1 MPGQP
6 PSLRKRITA
15 VLLLVVGTWLPT
27 TVAVAQPIFVDNF
40 EARFN
45 WPENDAEAARFLAQ
59 ATFGPTLQDIAHL
72 RQIGYSAWIDEQL
85 AQPASRQVPYLDWVA
100 TQPAQPDGN
109 SVTDGTRLEIWTIN
123 ALGTPDPS
131 RGLVAPR
138 DQLRQRVAFAWSQ
151 VFVVS
156 ALNGTLI
163 YEPWAVADWNDML
176 AEHAFSNYRD
186 LLREVTLHPAMGV
199 YLSHIQNRKQ
209 NLALNVR
216 PDENYAREVM
226 QLFSIGL
233 VHLNPDGTVLDGDP
247 ATPGVQPIPTYD
259 QATVRGFAAVF
270 TGWNWNNTG
279 CGVNGHVCCTA
290 QNYGNCGP
298 IGEASHD
305 KLAWQLPMQPI
316 EAFHENVGDK
326 QLLIYPD
333 VALPDGVL
341 LAGGNAQQELDAA
354 LDNIFHHPNVGPFLA
369 LRLIQ
374 RLVTS
379 NPTPAYVARVAAAF
393 DDNGAG
399 VRGDLAAVVRAVLL
413 DEEARLGHLAR
424 PTIFGKLREP
434 LIRTTHLWRAMEA
447 RSESGRIK
455 TLEPWPP
462 IQDWYGQG
470 PLRSPSV
477 FNFYRPD
484 FSPLGLTAPDGSA
497 LIAPEFQI
505 LTDSTAVDT
514 ANRLF
519 SLSFCWWS
527 APGEPYGGS
536 CWSQGEAVL
545 HLDTARDMA
554 LAASSIDGLIDR
566 YDLLFLSG
574 QMSPAMRSV
583 LSTRLN
589 QVGGSGNERARRRIQ
604 HALYLILNSPEYA
617 IQK

>member
-1 MPGQP
+1 MQGSTSRLPGLGMIWP
-6 PSLRKRITA
+6 F
-15 VLLLVVGTWLPT
+15 
-27 TVAVAQPIFVDNF
+27 AVAALMLGALSPGAAGAQMLFDDGF
-40 EARFN
+40 ESPAD
-45 WPENDAEAARFLAQ
+45 WPESDADAARFLAQ
-59 ATFGPTLQDIAHL
+59 ATFGPTLAQITRL
-72 RQIGYSAWIDEQL
+72 RQIGYSAWLDEQF
-85 AQPASRQVPYLDWVA
+85 AAPVSTQVPYLNWVTA
-100 TQPAQPDGN
+100 QPEQPDGN
-109 SVTDGTRLEIWTIN
+109 SVTDATRLEIWTIN

-131 RGLVAPR
+131 RGHALPT

-163 YEPWAVADWNDML
+163 YEPWALADWNDML
-176 AEHAFSNYRD
+176 AENAFGNYRD
-186 LLREVTLHPAMGV
+186 LLREVTLHGAMGV

-209 NLALNVR
+209 DLALNVR

-233 VHLNPDGTVLDGDP
+233 VQLNPDGTVRDGDP
-247 ATPGVQPIPTYD
+247 ATLGVQPVPTYD

-290 QNYGNCGP
+290 ASYGNCGP

-316 EAFHENVGDK
+316 EAFHDNSSDK
-326 QLLIYPD
+326 QLLVYPG
-333 VALPDGVL
+333 VALPGGVL
-341 LAGGNAQQELDAA
+341 AAGGTAQQELDAA

-379 NPTPAYVARVAAAF
+379 NPTPAYVGRVAAAF

-399 VRGDLAAVVRAVLL
+399 VRGDLGAVVRAVLL
-413 DEEARLGHLAR
+413 DEEARRGHLAR
-424 PTIFGKLREP
+424 PTVFGKLREP
-434 LIRTTHLWRAMEA
+434 LIRTTHLWRAMDA

-484 FSPLGLTAPDGSA
+484 FSPLGAVANAGLV
-497 LIAPEFQI
+497 APEFQI

-519 SLSFCWWS
+519 SLSFCWWT
-527 APGEPYGGS
+527 APGDPFGGS
-536 CWSQGEAVL
+536 CWAQGEAVL
-545 HLDTARDMA
+545 HLDTARDMG
-554 LAASSIDGLIDR
+554 LSVAALIDR

-574 QMSPAMRSV
+574 QMSPQMRSV
-583 LSTRLN
+583 LTTRLN
-589 QVGGSGNERARRRIQ
+589 AVGGSGNERARRRVQ

>member
-1 MPGQP
+1 M
-6 PSLRKRITA
+6 
-15 VLLLVVGTWLPT
+15 GTWMRRTLCVLAALAGAGGT
-27 TVAVAQPIFVDNF
+27 GHAVAQGAGTPLFADGF
-40 EARFN
+40 ENTLDIVAS
-45 WPENDAEAARFLAQ
+45 DAEAARFLAQ
-59 ATFGPTLQDIAHL
+59 ATFGPTLADIAYL
-72 RQIGYSAWIDEQL
+72 RQVGYRTWLDQQFAL
-85 AQPASRQVPYLDWVA
+85 PASTQAPYLDWVQSLG
-100 TQPAQPDGN
+100 TDN
-109 SVTDGTRLEIWTIN
+109 VTDGTRLEIWTIN

-131 RGLVAPR
+131 RGQVAPR

-163 YEPWAVADWNDML
+163 YEPWALADWNDML
-176 AEHAFSNYRD
+176 AEGAFGNYRD
-186 LLREVTLHPAMGV
+186 LLREVTLHGAMGV
-199 YLSHIQNRKQ
+199 YLSHLQNRKQ
-209 NLALNVR
+209 DLALNIR

-233 VHLNPDGTVLDGDP
+233 VHLNPDGSVLDGDLG
-247 ATPGVQPIPTYD
+247 TPGVQPVPTYD

-279 CGVNGHVCCTA
+279 CGVNGHVCCNA
-290 QNYGNCGP
+290 QSYGNCGP

-305 KLAWQLPMQPI
+305 KLAWRLPMQPI
-316 EAFHENVGDK
+316 EAFHDNTSAK
-326 QLLIYPD
+326 QLLDYPG
-333 VALPDGVL
+333 VSLPGGL
-341 LAGGNAQQELDAA
+341 LAAGGNATQELEAA
-354 LDNIFHHPNVGPFLA
+354 LDNLFHHPNVGPFLA

-379 NPTPAYVARVAAAF
+379 NPTPAYVGRVAAAF
-393 DDNGAG
+393 DDNGQG
-399 VRGDLAAVVRAVLL
+399 VRGDLKAMVRATLM
-413 DEEARLGHLAR
+413 DPEARTGHLAR
-424 PTIFGKLREP
+424 PTAFGKLREP
-434 LIRTTHLWRAMEA
+434 LLRTTHLWRALGA
-447 RSESGRIK
+447 RSEGGRIK

-484 FSPLGLTAPDGSA
+484 FRPLGEVANAGL
-497 LIAPEFQI
+497 LAPEFQI

-519 SLSFCWWS
+519 SLAFCWWS
-527 APGEPYGGS
+527 APGEPFGGS
-536 CWSQGEAVL
+536 CWSQGDAVL
-545 HLDTARDMA
+545 HLDTARDMP
-554 LAASSIDGLIDR
+554 LAASNIAGLIDR

-574 QMSPAMRSV
+574 QMSGAMRTV
-583 LSTRLN
+583 LTQRL
-589 QVGGSGNERARRRIQ
+589 QAVDGDADTRARRRIQ